1 MTQSRYLFTSLVLA
15 ALPTIVVAAPGR
27 VPQSG
32 RAASGEPFRS
42 FRLLDQK
49 LTLLSNQQSALKAAL
64 GAGRVNS
71 SSNNSSSESATVIL
85 RRMSSTTTAIDR
97 IAGRLEHL
105 YQSRH
110 ESFGVRMFKIL
121 RSRAQAVQRDVSS
134 VRRARMPSD
143 ASAAGAKA
151 GGTPGLSRYAV
162 SGDCRRICSD
172 SLPTGYADMLPT
184 QALPGPAARRAD
196 CMQVGVCFKCTSLR
210 GFSRP
215 TYPAE
220 WVKIAFTRNTSA
232 AG

>member
-27 VPQSG
+27 IPQRG
-32 RAASGEPFRS
+32 ATSGEPFRS

-143 ASAAGAKA
+143 ASAAGQRLEEHLVSLVMQFQATA
-151 GGTPGLSRYAV
+151 GGYAATHCLPGT
-162 SGDCRRICSD
+162 RICCQPKRSQD
-172 SLPTGYADMLPT
+172 L
-184 QALPGPAARRAD
+184 LPGEQIACKWVCVSSARA
-196 CMQVGVCFKCTSLR
+196 CG
-210 GFSRP
+210 GFLGPRIPQSGS
-215 TYPAE
+215 
-220 WVKIAFTRNTSA
+220 K
-232 AG
+232 

>member
-1 MTQSRYLFTSLVLA
+1 M
-15 ALPTIVVAAPGR
+15 PTIVVAAPGR

-71 SSNNSSSESATVIL
+71 SSNNSSSASAPVIL
-85 RRMSSTTTAIDR
+85 RRMISTTTAIDR
-97 IAGRLEHL
+97 IAGGLEHL
-105 YQSRH
+105 YQSRR

-143 ASAAGAKA
+143 ASAAGQRLDEHLVSLVMQFQATA
-151 GGTPGLSRYAV
+151 GGYAATHCLPGT
-162 SGDCRRICSD
+162 RICCQPKRSQD
-172 SLPTGYADMLPT
+172 L
-184 QALPGPAARRAD
+184 LPGAQIACKWACVSSTRA
-196 CMQVGVCFKCTSLR
+196 CGGFLGPHIPQSSAESRQR
-210 GFSRP
+210 GRS
-215 TYPAE
+215 
-220 WVKIAFTRNTSA
+220 K
-232 AG
+232 

>member
-143 ASAAGAKA
+143 ASAAGQRLEEHLVSLVMQFQATA
-151 GGTPGLSRYAV
+151 GGYAATHCLPGT
-162 SGDCRRICSD
+162 RICCQPKRSQD
-172 SLPTGYADMLPT
+172 L
-184 QALPGPAARRAD
+184 LPGAQIACKWA
-196 CMQVGVCFKCTSLR
+196 CVSSTR
-210 GFSRP
+210 GCKGFLGPRIPQSS
-215 TYPAE
+215 AE
-220 WVKIAFTRNTSA
+220 YRQRGRSK
-232 AG
+232 

>member
-105 YQSRH
+105 YHSRH
-110 ESFGVRMFKIL
+110 ESFGGRMFKIL

-143 ASAAGAKA
+143 ASAAGQRLDEHLVSLVMQFQATA
-151 GGTPGLSRYAV
+151 GGYAATHCLPGT
-162 SGDCRRICSD
+162 RICCQPKRSQD
-172 SLPTGYADMLPT
+172 L
-184 QALPGPAARRAD
+184 LPGEQIACKWVCVSSARA
-196 CMQVGVCFKCTSLR
+196 CG
-210 GFSRP
+210 GFLGPRIPQSGS
-215 TYPAE
+215 
-220 WVKIAFTRNTSA
+220 K
-232 AG
+232 

>member
-143 ASAAGAKA
+143 ASAAGQRLEEHLVSLVMQFQATA
-151 GGTPGLSRYAV
+151 GGYAATHCLPGT
-162 SGDCRRICSD
+162 RICCQPKRSQD
-172 SLPTGYADMLPT
+172 L
-184 QALPGPAARRAD
+184 LPGAQIACKWACVSSARACGGFLGPHIPQSSAESR
-196 CMQVGVCFKCTSLR
+196 QR
-210 GFSRP
+210 GRS
-215 TYPAE
+215 
-220 WVKIAFTRNTSA
+220 K
-232 AG
+232 

>member
-71 SSNNSSSESATVIL
+71 SSNNSSSASAPVIL
-85 RRMSSTTTAIDR
+85 RRMISTTTAIDR
-97 IAGRLEHL
+97 IAGGLEHL
-105 YQSRH
+105 YQSRR

-143 ASAAGAKA
+143 ASAAGQRLEEHLVSLVMQFQATA
-151 GGTPGLSRYAV
+151 GGYAATHCLPGT
-162 SGDCRRICSD
+162 RICCQPKRSQD
-172 SLPTGYADMLPT
+172 L
-184 QALPGPAARRAD
+184 LPGEQIACKWVCVSSARA
-196 CMQVGVCFKCTSLR
+196 CG
-210 GFSRP
+210 GFLGPRIPQSGS
-215 TYPAE
+215 
-220 WVKIAFTRNTSA
+220 K
-232 AG
+232 

>member
-1 MTQSRYLFTSLVLA
+1 M
-15 ALPTIVVAAPGR
+15 PTIVVAAPGR

-71 SSNNSSSESATVIL
+71 SSNNSSSASAPVIL
-85 RRMSSTTTAIDR
+85 RRMISTTTAIDR
-97 IAGRLEHL
+97 IAGGLEHL
-105 YQSRH
+105 YQSRR

-143 ASAAGAKA
+143 ASAAGQRLEEHLVSLVMQFQATA
-151 GGTPGLSRYAV
+151 GGYAATHCLPGT
-162 SGDCRRICSD
+162 RICCQPKRSQD
-172 SLPTGYADMLPT
+172 L
-184 QALPGPAARRAD
+184 LPGEQIACKWVCVSSARA
-196 CMQVGVCFKCTSLR
+196 CG
-210 GFSRP
+210 GFLGPRIPQSGS
-215 TYPAE
+215 
-220 WVKIAFTRNTSA
+220 K
-232 AG
+232 

>member
-71 SSNNSSSESATVIL
+71 SSNNSSSASAPVIL
-85 RRMSSTTTAIDR
+85 RRMISTTTAIDR
-97 IAGRLEHL
+97 IAGGLEHL

-143 ASAAGAKA
+143 ASAAGQRLEEHLVSLVMQFQATA
-151 GGTPGLSRYAV
+151 GGYAATHCLPGT
-162 SGDCRRICSD
+162 RICCQPKRSQD
-172 SLPTGYADMLPT
+172 L
-184 QALPGPAARRAD
+184 LPGEQIACKWVCVSSARA
-196 CMQVGVCFKCTSLR
+196 CG
-210 GFSRP
+210 GFLGPRIPQSGS
-215 TYPAE
+215 
-220 WVKIAFTRNTSA
+220 K
-232 AG
+232 

>member
-1 MTQSRYLFTSLVLA
+1 MTLSRYLFTSLVLA

-143 ASAAGAKA
+143 ASAAGQRLEEHLVSLVMQFQATA
-151 GGTPGLSRYAV
+151 GGYAATHCLPGT
-162 SGDCRRICSD
+162 RICCQPKRSQD
-172 SLPTGYADMLPT
+172 L
-184 QALPGPAARRAD
+184 LPGEQIACKWVCVSSARA
-196 CMQVGVCFKCTSLR
+196 CG
-210 GFSRP
+210 GFLGPRIPQSGS
-215 TYPAE
+215 
-220 WVKIAFTRNTSA
+220 K
-232 AG
+232 

>member
-1 MTQSRYLFTSLVLA
+1 MTLSRYLFTSLVLA

-85 RRMSSTTTAIDR
+85 RRMSSTTIAIDR

-143 ASAAGAKA
+143 ASAAGQRLEEHLVSLVMQFQATA
-151 GGTPGLSRYAV
+151 GGYAATHCLPGT
-162 SGDCRRICSD
+162 RICCQPKRSQD
-172 SLPTGYADMLPT
+172 L
-184 QALPGPAARRAD
+184 LPGEQIACKWVCVSSARA
-196 CMQVGVCFKCTSLR
+196 CG
-210 GFSRP
+210 GFLGPRIPQSGS
-215 TYPAE
+215 
-220 WVKIAFTRNTSA
+220 K
-232 AG
+232 